1 MKGLAKIYK
10 IKFPLLIV
18 IMSLVFL
25 APGGA
30 FAYTQ
35 TIADNTLVLP
45 YRWTS
50 PSTYPGWTTWTDVIG
65 TNPSDWNIKQVA
77 VTWSGANLQMQIYT
91 NYPKAG
97 LEGAGQADLALD
109 PDQNGSWNVGVKM
122 SVTDLGKIYTVNS
135 WVHPQDNPPLPWS
148 NGSWIYGGRYDQ
160 ASPSPKIPD
169 VLIKTGTNDL
179 GAATVNWV
187 PLLKSDTAYRIDVTF
202 PTGFNTSGVWNSF
215 NFELGSGTCGNEV
228 MAGSASYVPFSG
240 PPPVPLPGSVWL
252 LGTGVLGLALLGL
265 RRKAAPIKIKN
276 K

>member
-10 IKFPLLIV
+10 IKFALLIF

-30 FAYTQ
+30 AAYTE
-35 TIADNTLVLP
+35 TIADTTLVLP

-65 TNPSDWNIKQVA
+65 SNLSEWNIKQVA
-77 VTWSGANLQMQIYT
+77 VTWSGDNLQMQIYT
-91 NYPKAG
+91 NYPQAG
-97 LEGAGQADLALD
+97 LEGAGAADIALD
-109 PDQNGSWNVGVKM
+109 PNQNSSWNVGVKM
-122 SVTDLGKIYTVNS
+122 SGNDLGKIYTVNS

-148 NGSWIYGGRYDQ
+148 NGSYIYGGRYDQ
-160 ASPSPKIPD
+160 VSPTKPNT
-169 VLIKTGTNDL
+169 LIGTGTNDL

-187 PLLKSDTAYRIDVTF
+187 PLSNDITAYLIDITF
-202 PTGFNTSGVWNSF
+202 PANFNASGLWNSF

-240 PPPVPLPGSVWL
+240 APAVPLPGSVWL

-265 RRKAAPIKIKN
+265 RRKPAPIKIKN